1 MTSLVFYNKVMSKN
15 SEKLVKIVK
24 IEEENFHI
32 LRPYQ
37 FHSYIIR
44 PKKILL
50 FPEMR
55 VSRKIFNPAA
65 AFFFFFLSIL
75 RRNSVFF
82 FSFFCF
88 FDSCFCLFVCCFLK
102 FKMYILIHIRLCGR
116 VTDKK
121 ISPGRLMETRLLFFG
136 LTIKLLIKKI

>member
-1 MTSLVFYNKVMSKN
+1 MSKN

-55 VSRKIFNPAA
+55 VSRKIFNPVA

-121 ISPGRLMETRLLFFG
+121 ISPGRLLENKTTFFWPNYKIIDKENIKQSFFSI
-136 LTIKLLIKKI
+136 TI